1 MAFQDKE
8 TNEKWST
15 LANCTVMEG
24 DFSVSMITSSN
35 FTHENF
41 PVFSRLR
48 VITGHLLIFQVS
60 ALRSLKRIFPN
71 LRIIGG
77 QELIMNYA
85 LVIYQNTHLVEIGLP
100 KLTTI
105 INGGVRIMDNTQLC
119 YSRYIDWSQI
129 LIGPANDILTDQ
141 NKGTDS

>member
-1 MAFQDKE
+1 M
-8 TNEKWST
+8 
-15 LANCTVMEG
+15 
-24 DFSVSMITSSN
+24 
-35 FTHENF
+35 
-41 PVFSRLR
+41 
-48 VITGHLLIFQVS
+48 
-60 ALRSLKRIFPN
+60 FPN

-141 NKGTDS
+141 NKGTDSGRKKIFHHFYYCYLFIYYYHLLYFI

>member
-1 MAFQDKE
+1 
-8 TNEKWST
+8 
-15 LANCTVMEG
+15 
-24 DFSVSMITSSN
+24 
-35 FTHENF
+35 
-41 PVFSRLR
+41 
-48 VITGHLLIFQVS
+48 
-60 ALRSLKRIFPN
+60 
-71 LRIIGG
+71 
-77 QELIMNYA
+77 MNYA

-141 NKGTDS
+141 NKGTDSGKKEKIFLTLHTSTVSFANTSLINLN